1 MLYSLNSIQKMIKE
15 LLQRFGLRKQP
26 DEEIVMIGLLAVKM
40 DRKLYDSAL
49 YMGVL
54 QDAYWNLRYAGENGD
69 KALSLGEILAQ
80 VRPKDVKN
88 IVLFDSPQDIGFP
101 GNHWRIREMEV
112 DREVA
117 TLLLCNELG
126 TRDYNFPPIEVP
138 FDTPLFTGISV
149 PRLELN
155 GRPVSLEEAARAV
168 IEIRGDILYPE
179 SLKYIGETIM
189 WSSPDGKLKSDKR
202 RLSPVK

>member
-1 MLYSLNSIQKMIKE
+1 MIKE
-15 LLQRFGLRKQP
+15 FLQRLGLRKQP
-26 DEEIVMIGLLAVKM
+26 DEEPVMIGLLAVKM
-40 DRKLYDSAL
+40 DRRIYESAL
-49 YMGVL
+49 YMGIL
-54 QDAYWNLRYAGENGD
+54 QDAYLNLKHAGENGV
-69 KALSLGEILAQ
+69 KALSLGEILVQ
-80 VRPKDVKN
+80 VRPEGIKN
-88 IVLFDSPQDIGFP
+88 MVLFDSPRDIGFP
-101 GNHWRIREMEV
+101 GNHWRIQEIEA

-168 IEIRGDILYPE
+168 NKIRGDISYPG